1 METYYTDKER
11 KFVISAF
18 RELRIALADDLSYPE
33 IRRIEDIIKGGIAA
47 GKAHRDKYGIN
58 PSVRH
63 LNTAL
68 LLSRY
73 VGADRNMII
82 ATLLYQ
88 ICSDDY
94 FSLEDVKAEFGDDVR
109 SIIHGLKN
117 VADLY
122 KKQTTQRDE
131 NFSKLMMAFAENIRV
146 IIIMIVDRL
155 ALMKAINHH
164 PNQKF
169 VFDIASESLYLYA
182 PLAHRLGLYKIKS
195 ELEDMSLKYTN
206 RDLYTQ
212 IAHKLNESKQERDKY
227 IAEFIA
233 PIKKKLEDDGF
244 KFEIKGRTK
253 SIYSIWNKMRKQN
266 AELKDIYDLFAIRII
281 IDTPLKNERSDCW
294 KAFAIVT
301 DMFKPNPSRLK
312 DWISIPKSNGYESLH
327 TTVTGPGQRWVE
339 VQIRTQRMDE
349 IAEKGLAAHFKY
361 KGVKSEKSLD
371 DWMANVRDLL
381 ETSGKDTPEIMKK
394 MNMDVYDKEVFIFTP
409 KGDLF
414 RLPLGATILD
424 FAFAIHSKIGCSC
437 IGGKVNGKTHKINY
451 ELKNGDTVEV
461 LTSSTQQPKQQW
473 LSIVTTSKAKNK
485 IRQSLNEIS
494 NRSAEF
500 AKELLQRRFKNR
512 KIEIEEAIL
521 TKVIKRLGYKTATD
535 FYNEI
540 SSEKL
545 DIGQIVD
552 SYVALK
558 EKEDETQ
565 QIASS
570 RSAQEFVMQ
579 PPALSSSE
587 SSDVVIIGEGI
598 KGINFKLSKCCMPI
612 QGDDIM
618 GFIASDGAIKIHKRG
633 CPNARHL
640 MNRYPY
646 RTIKAAWSEIVGGNQ
661 FAVPLS
667 IIGNDDIGIVNNIT
681 SLITKEKSV
690 SLRSI
695 AIDSNDGLFQGRLV
709 VGVNDTVSLNNLIKK
724 ITAIKGVKSMQQ
736 TNYIDNLLSRGFDS

>member
-424 FAFAIHSKIGCSC
+424 FAFAIHSKIGCTC

-667 IIGNDDIGIVNNIT
+667 VIGNDDIGIVNNIT

-724 ITAIKGVKSMQQ
+724 ITAIKGVKDVRR
-736 TNYIDNLLSRGFDS
+736 NN

>member
-33 IRRIEDIIKGGIAA
+33 LRRIEDIIKGWIAA

-424 FAFAIHSKIGCSC
+424 FAFAIHSKIGCTC

-724 ITAIKGVKSMQQ
+724 ITAIKGVKDVRR
-736 TNYIDNLLSRGFDS
+736 NN

>member
-164 PNQKF
+164 PNQKS

-424 FAFAIHSKIGCSC
+424 FAFAIHSKIGCTC

-724 ITAIKGVKSMQQ
+724 ITAIKGVKDVRR
-736 TNYIDNLLSRGFDS
+736 NN

>member
-424 FAFAIHSKIGCSC
+424 FAFAIHSKIGCTC

-724 ITAIKGVKSMQQ
+724 ITAIKGVKDVIR
-736 TNYIDNLLSRGFDS
+736 NN

>member
-233 PIKKKLEDDGF
+233 PIKKKLEDDSF

-424 FAFAIHSKIGCSC
+424 FAFAIHSKIGCTC

-552 SYVALK
+552 NYVALK

-724 ITAIKGVKSMQQ
+724 ITAIKGVKDVRR
-736 TNYIDNLLSRGFDS
+736 NN

>member
-233 PIKKKLEDDGF
+233 PIKKRLEDDGF

-424 FAFAIHSKIGCSC
+424 FAFAIHSKIGCTC

-552 SYVALK
+552 NYVALK

-579 PPALSSSE
+579 PPTLSSSE

-724 ITAIKGVKSMQQ
+724 ITAIKGVKDVRR
-736 TNYIDNLLSRGFDS
+736 NN

>member
-424 FAFAIHSKIGCSC
+424 FAFAIHSKIGCTC

-461 LTSSTQQPKQQW
+461 LTSSTQQPKHQW

-724 ITAIKGVKSMQQ
+724 ITAIKGVKDVRR
-736 TNYIDNLLSRGFDS
+736 NN

>member
-424 FAFAIHSKIGCSC
+424 FAFAIHSKIGCTC

-521 TKVIKRLGYKTATD
+521 SKVIKRLGYKTATD

-724 ITAIKGVKSMQQ
+724 ITAIKGVKDVRR
-736 TNYIDNLLSRGFDS
+736 NN

>member
-424 FAFAIHSKIGCSC
+424 FAFAIHSKIGCTC

-521 TKVIKRLGYKTATD
+521 TKVIKRLGYKTATN

-579 PPALSSSE
+579 PPTLSSSE

-724 ITAIKGVKSMQQ
+724 ITAIKGVKDVRR
-736 TNYIDNLLSRGFDS
+736 NN

>member
-94 FSLEDVKAEFGDDVR
+94 FSLEDVKAEFGNDVR

-233 PIKKKLEDDGF
+233 PIKKRLEDDGF

-424 FAFAIHSKIGCSC
+424 FAFAIHSKIGCTC

-640 MNRYPY
+640 MSRYPY
-646 RTIKAAWSEIVGGNQ
+646 RTIKAAWSAIVGGNQ
-661 FAVPLS
+661 FAVPLC

-724 ITAIKGVKSMQQ
+724 ITAIKGVKDVRR
-736 TNYIDNLLSRGFDS
+736 NN

>member
-131 NFSKLMMAFAENIRV
+131 NFSKLMMAFAENIRA

-424 FAFAIHSKIGCSC
+424 FAFAIHSKIGCTC

-724 ITAIKGVKSMQQ
+724 ITAIKGVKDVRR
-736 TNYIDNLLSRGFDS
+736 NN

>member
-424 FAFAIHSKIGCSC
+424 FAFAIHSKIGCTC

-545 DIGQIVD
+545 DIGLIVD

-661 FAVPLS
+661 FAVSLS

-724 ITAIKGVKSMQQ
+724 ITAIKGVKDVRR
-736 TNYIDNLLSRGFDS
+736 NN

>member
-424 FAFAIHSKIGCSC
+424 FAFAIHSKIGCTC

-535 FYNEI
+535 FFNEI

-552 SYVALK
+552 NYVALK

-579 PPALSSSE
+579 PPTLSSSE

-724 ITAIKGVKSMQQ
+724 ITAIKGVKDVRR
-736 TNYIDNLLSRGFDS
+736 NN

>member
-414 RLPLGATILD
+414 RLPIGATILD
-424 FAFAIHSKIGCSC
+424 FAFAIHSKIGCTC

-640 MNRYPY
+640 MSRYPY

-724 ITAIKGVKSMQQ
+724 ITAIKGVKDVRR
-736 TNYIDNLLSRGFDS
+736 NN

>member
-394 MNMDVYDKEVFIFTP
+394 MNMDVYNKEVFIFTP

-424 FAFAIHSKIGCSC
+424 FAFAIHSKIGCTC

-558 EKEDETQ
+558 GKEDETQ

-724 ITAIKGVKSMQQ
+724 ITAIKGVKDVRR
-736 TNYIDNLLSRGFDS
+736 NN

>member
-1 METYYTDKER
+1 MEIKMMETYYTDKER

-424 FAFAIHSKIGCSC
+424 FAFAIHSKIGCTC

-724 ITAIKGVKSMQQ
+724 ITAIKGVKDVRR
-736 TNYIDNLLSRGFDS
+736 NN

>member
-424 FAFAIHSKIGCSC
+424 FAFAIHSKIGCTC
-437 IGGKVNGKTHKINY
+437 IGGKVNSKTHKINY

-724 ITAIKGVKSMQQ
+724 ITAIKGVKDVRR
-736 TNYIDNLLSRGFDS
+736 NN

>member
-33 IRRIEDIIKGGIAA
+33 IRRIEYIIKGGIAA

-424 FAFAIHSKIGCSC
+424 FAFAIHSKIGCTC

-724 ITAIKGVKSMQQ
+724 ITAIKGVKDVRR
-736 TNYIDNLLSRGFDS
+736 NN

>member
-424 FAFAIHSKIGCSC
+424 FAFAIHSKIGCTC

-545 DIGQIVD
+545 DIGQIAD

-558 EKEDETQ
+558 EKEDEAQ

-724 ITAIKGVKSMQQ
+724 ITAIKGVKDVRR
-736 TNYIDNLLSRGFDS
+736 NN

>member
-381 ETSGKDTPEIMKK
+381 ETSGKATPEIMKK

-424 FAFAIHSKIGCSC
+424 FAFAIHSKIGCTC

-724 ITAIKGVKSMQQ
+724 ITAIKGVKDVRR
-736 TNYIDNLLSRGFDS
+736 NN

>member
-339 VQIRTQRMDE
+339 IQIRTQRMDE

-424 FAFAIHSKIGCSC
+424 FAFAIHSKIGCTC

-724 ITAIKGVKSMQQ
+724 ITAIKGVKDVRR
-736 TNYIDNLLSRGFDS
+736 NN

>member
-206 RDLYTQ
+206 RALYTQ

-424 FAFAIHSKIGCSC
+424 FAFAIHSKIGCTC

-724 ITAIKGVKSMQQ
+724 ITAIKGVKDVRR
-736 TNYIDNLLSRGFDS
+736 NN

>member
-169 VFDIASESLYLYA
+169 VFDIASESLYLYV

-281 IDTPLKNERSDCW
+281 IDTPLKNERRDCW

-424 FAFAIHSKIGCSC
+424 FAFAIHSKIGCTC

-724 ITAIKGVKSMQQ
+724 ITAIKGVKDVRR
-736 TNYIDNLLSRGFDS
+736 NN

>member
-381 ETSGKDTPEIMKK
+381 ETSGKDTPKIMKK

-424 FAFAIHSKIGCSC
+424 FAFAIHSKIGCTC

-724 ITAIKGVKSMQQ
+724 ITAIKGVKDVRR
-736 TNYIDNLLSRGFDS
+736 NN

>member
-1 METYYTDKER
+1 MEIKMIETYYTDKER

-424 FAFAIHSKIGCSC
+424 FAFAIHSKIGCTC

-724 ITAIKGVKSMQQ
+724 ITAIKGVKDVRR
-736 TNYIDNLLSRGFDS
+736 NN

>member
-1 METYYTDKER
+1 MEIKMMETYYTDKER

-294 KAFAIVT
+294 KVFAIVT

-424 FAFAIHSKIGCSC
+424 FAFAIHSKIGCTC

-724 ITAIKGVKSMQQ
+724 ITAIKGVKDVRR
-736 TNYIDNLLSRGFDS
+736 NN

>member
-11 KFVISAF
+11 KFVIRAF

-424 FAFAIHSKIGCSC
+424 FAFAIHSKIGCTC

-552 SYVALK
+552 NYVALK

-579 PPALSSSE
+579 PPTLSSSE

-724 ITAIKGVKSMQQ
+724 ITAIKGVKDVRR
-736 TNYIDNLLSRGFDS
+736 NN

>member
-1 METYYTDKER
+1 MEIKMMETYYTDKER

-33 IRRIEDIIKGGIAA
+33 IRRIEGIIKGGIAA

-424 FAFAIHSKIGCSC
+424 FAFAIHSKIGCTC

-724 ITAIKGVKSMQQ
+724 ITAIKGVKDVRR
-736 TNYIDNLLSRGFDS
+736 NN

>member
-424 FAFAIHSKIGCSC
+424 FAFAIHSKIGCTC
-437 IGGKVNGKTHKINY
+437 IGGKVNCKTHKINY

-552 SYVALK
+552 NYVALK

-579 PPALSSSE
+579 PPTLSSSE

-724 ITAIKGVKSMQQ
+724 ITAIKGVKDVRR
-736 TNYIDNLLSRGFDS
+736 NN

>member
-424 FAFAIHSKIGCSC
+424 FAFAIHSKIGCTC

-579 PPALSSSE
+579 PPALASSE

-724 ITAIKGVKSMQQ
+724 ITAIKGVKDVRR
-736 TNYIDNLLSRGFDS
+736 NN

>member
-424 FAFAIHSKIGCSC
+424 FAFAIHSKIGCTC

-451 ELKNGDTVEV
+451 ELRNGDTVEV

-724 ITAIKGVKSMQQ
+724 ITAIKGVKDVRR
-736 TNYIDNLLSRGFDS
+736 NN

>member
-206 RDLYTQ
+206 RDFYTQ

-424 FAFAIHSKIGCSC
+424 FAFAIHSKIGCTC

-724 ITAIKGVKSMQQ
+724 ITAIKGVKDVRR
-736 TNYIDNLLSRGFDS
+736 NN

>member
-233 PIKKKLEDDGF
+233 PIKKKLDDDGF

-424 FAFAIHSKIGCSC
+424 FAFAIHSKIGCTC

-552 SYVALK
+552 NYVALK

-579 PPALSSSE
+579 PPTLSSSE

-724 ITAIKGVKSMQQ
+724 ITAIKGVKDVRR
-736 TNYIDNLLSRGFDS
+736 NN

>member
-18 RELRIALADDLSYPE
+18 RELRIALANDLSYPE

-424 FAFAIHSKIGCSC
+424 FAFAIHSKIGCTC

-565 QIASS
+565 QIVSS

-724 ITAIKGVKSMQQ
+724 ITAIKGVKDVRR
-736 TNYIDNLLSRGFDS
+736 NN

>member
-424 FAFAIHSKIGCSC
+424 FAFAIHSKIGCTC

-618 GFIASDGAIKIHKRG
+618 GFIASDGTIKIHKRG

-724 ITAIKGVKSMQQ
+724 ITAIKGVKDVRR
-736 TNYIDNLLSRGFDS
+736 NN

>member
-94 FSLEDVKAEFGDDVR
+94 FSLVDVKAEFGDDVR

-424 FAFAIHSKIGCSC
+424 FAFAIHSKIGCTC

-473 LSIVTTSKAKNK
+473 LSLVTTSKAKNK

-724 ITAIKGVKSMQQ
+724 ITAIKGVKDVRR
-736 TNYIDNLLSRGFDS
+736 NN

>member
-424 FAFAIHSKIGCSC
+424 FAFAIHSKIGCTC

-618 GFIASDGAIKIHKRG
+618 GFIASDGVIKIHKRG

-724 ITAIKGVKSMQQ
+724 ITAIKGVKDVRR
-736 TNYIDNLLSRGFDS
+736 NN

>member
-164 PNQKF
+164 PNQMF

-424 FAFAIHSKIGCSC
+424 FAFAIHSKIGCTC

-724 ITAIKGVKSMQQ
+724 ITAIKGVKDVRR
-736 TNYIDNLLSRGFDS
+736 NN

>member
-424 FAFAIHSKIGCSC
+424 FAFAIHSKIGCTC

-512 KIEIEEAIL
+512 KIEIEETIL

-724 ITAIKGVKSMQQ
+724 ITAIKGVKDVRR
-736 TNYIDNLLSRGFDS
+736 NN